1 MKQLQYKV
9 FITDLN
15 IFLYDQNCKLLNI
28 YLISQFIVPYGF
40 VVKTIEKEIIEYDYS
55 TLLNQLHLPLN
66 SFIKDYRTSVK

>member
-15 IFLYDQNCKLLNI
+15 IFLYNQNCKLLNI
-28 YLISQFIVPYGF
+28 YLISQFSLPYGY

-55 TLLNQLHLPLN
+55 ILLNQLHLPLN
-66 SFIKDYRTSVK
+66 SFIKDYRTSIK

>member
-15 IFLYDQNCKLLNI
+15 IFLYDQNCKLLNT
-28 YLISQFIVPYGF
+28 YLTSQFIVPYGS

-55 TLLNQLHLPLN
+55 ILLNQLHLPLN